1 VEQKD
6 KPTTRRGH
14 RQDYLLGPLATA
26 FVSGAVGILVEVI
39 GARALAPFFG
49 GSLIVWTAQITAT
62 LLFLAI
68 GYEVGGRLSRN
79 SSSLHLP
86 VLFFAAAAWLALYPI
101 IRSPVLGIA
110 AATMGIGSGSF
121 ISGTILFGIPL
132 LCIGA
137 VSPVLVGQIDRS
149 RPGAGSAAGSLF
161 FISTLGGLAGGWIA
175 VFVVIPLLSVRLCI
189 VGSGVTLALVGAIWS
204 LVRGSAATAL
214 LCTASLAAGVLGI
227 PATASVVR
235 TTAGVPVKILY
246 SRQSDAGLVRV
257 IDGPADAPVRRT
269 LLING
274 ILQGGIDLNTD
285 MPYAKFIGDLA
296 YLGRSFRP
304 DAKDALVLGLG
315 AGLLAKELA
324 ARGIHVTAAEL
335 DPRVVYVA
343 RTFFGLPPAVDARI
357 GDARVILRKD
367 KGAYDLI
374 YLDAFQGEYAPWYLT
389 TVEMFRNVR
398 SHLRTG
404 GTLVINTVTDSGV
417 TSPGATRMIAGLH
430 AVFRKVMVFQQ
441 SDRPG
446 IHNVFLV
453 AGADLH
459 RRSQSVG
466 GDPDAGALIDVTAE
480 ANAQAGARS
489 TPGTDDRSDIDYAD
503 VATGEALRRP
513 VIAEL
518 GADILG
524 D

>member
-1 VEQKD
+1 MS
-6 KPTTRRGH
+6 PPLRRGH
-14 RQDYLLGPLATA
+14 SHDYLLGPLTTA

-62 LLFLAI
+62 LLFLAL
-68 GYEVGGRLSRN
+68 GYEIGGRLSRN
-79 SSSLHLP
+79 PSTLHLP
-86 VLFFAAAAWLALYPI
+86 VLFFIAAAWLALYPVL
-101 IRSPVLGIA
+101 RSPVLGIA
-110 AATMGIGSGSF
+110 AATMGIGSGSL

-189 VGSGVTLALVGAIWS
+189 VGSGVILALLGAIWS
-204 LVRGSAATAL
+204 LLRGSAAPAI

-227 PATASVVR
+227 PATPSVVR
-235 TTAGVPVKILY
+235 TTAGTPVKILY

-257 IDGPADAPVRRT
+257 IDGPADSPVRRT

-274 ILQGGIDLNTD
+274 ILQGGIDLKTG
-285 MPYAKFIGDLA
+285 MPYAKYIGDLA
-296 YLGRSFRP
+296 YLGRSLEP
-304 DAKDALVLGLG
+304 DAGDALVLGLG
-315 AGLLAKELA
+315 AGLLAKELS
-324 ARGIHVTAAEL
+324 ARGVRVTAAEL

-343 RTFFGLPPAVDARI
+343 RKFFGLPRAVDARI
-357 GDARVILRKD
+357 ADARVFLRKD
-367 KGAYDLI
+367 KGVYDLI

-389 TVEMFRNVR
+389 TVEMFREVK
-398 SHLRTG
+398 SHLRAG

-417 TSPGATRMIAGLH
+417 ASPGATEMLAGLH
-430 AVFRKVMVFQQ
+430 AVFPDVMVFQE
-441 SDRPG
+441 SNPSRL
-446 IHNVFLV
+446 HNVFLV
-453 AGADLH
+453 AGSALH
-459 RRSQSVG
+459 QPLQSAG
-466 GDPDAGALIDVTAE
+466 GDPDAVALTDVTAE
-480 ANAQAGARS
+480 ADASAGARS
-489 TPGTDDRSDIDYAD
+489 MPGTDDRSEIDFVDI
-503 VATGEALRRP
+503 ATGEALRHS